1 MLSVLFRHSLVT
13 LAPADLLFPHL
24 VPTCLI
30 GIKARQP
37 LHAYLSHILTR
48 QVKTVKKIVTLTA
61 AVAALA
67 SSFAAPVFA
76 QQAQNPWL
84 VRVRA
89 VNLSPENKSDPI
101 GGQGAS
107 DQLTINNKLIPE
119 VDISYFFTPNIAA
132 ELVLTYPQE
141 QDVRLSGNKI
151 GSFKHLPPTLTL
163 QYHFMPE
170 AAFSPYVGAGIN
182 YTRISS
188 VELPNGLQ
196 LDSSSFGG
204 ALQLGVDYKLD
215 KNWLI
220 NFDIKKVQISSDVKT
235 ASGTKV
241 SNVKID
247 PWLIGVGVG
256 YRF

>member
-1 MLSVLFRHSLVT
+1 M
-13 LAPADLLFPHL
+13 
-24 VPTCLI
+24 
-30 GIKARQP
+30 
-37 LHAYLSHILTR
+37 
-48 QVKTVKKIVTLTA
+48 KKIVTLTA

-67 SSFAAPVFA
+67 SSFAAAPVFA
-76 QQAQNPWL
+76 QEAQSPWL

-89 VNLSPENKSDPI
+89 VNLSPDNKSDQV
-101 GGQGAS
+101 GGTGAS
-107 DQLTINNKLIPE
+107 DRISINNKVIPE
-119 VDISYFFTPNIAA
+119 FDVSYFFTPNIAA
-132 ELVLTYPQE
+132 ELVLTYPQK
-141 QDVRLSGNKI
+141 QDVRLDGNKI
-151 GSFKHLPPTLTL
+151 GTFKHLPPTLTL

-188 VELPNGLQ
+188 VNLANGLQ
-196 LDSSSFGG
+196 LDSSSVGG
-204 ALQLGVDYKLD
+204 ALQIGADYKIN

>member
-1 MLSVLFRHSLVT
+1 M
-13 LAPADLLFPHL
+13 
-24 VPTCLI
+24 
-30 GIKARQP
+30 
-37 LHAYLSHILTR
+37 
-48 QVKTVKKIVTLTA
+48 KKIVTLTA

-76 QQAQNPWL
+76 QEAQSPWL

-101 GGQGAS
+101 AGQGAS

-119 VDISYFFTPNIAA
+119 FDISYFFTPNIAA
-132 ELVLTYPQE
+132 ELVLTYPQK
-141 QDVRLSGNKI
+141 QDVRLSGTKI

-215 KNWLI
+215 KNWML
-220 NFDIKKVQISSDVKT
+220 NFDIKKVQISSDVKN
-235 ASGTKV
+235 ASGTKI
-241 SNVKID
+241 SSVKID
-247 PWLIGVGVG
+247 PWLIGIGVG

>member
-1 MLSVLFRHSLVT
+1 M
-13 LAPADLLFPHL
+13 
-24 VPTCLI
+24 
-30 GIKARQP
+30 
-37 LHAYLSHILTR
+37 
-48 QVKTVKKIVTLTA
+48 KKIVTITA
-61 AVAALA
+61 AVAAFA

-76 QQAQNPWL
+76 QEAQSPWL

-89 VNLSPENKSDPI
+89 VSLNPDNKSDQI
-101 GGQGAS
+101 NGNGAS
-107 DQLTINNKLIPE
+107 DRLTINSKIIPE
-119 VDISYFFTPNIAA
+119 FDISYFFTPNIST
-132 ELVLTYPQE
+132 ELILTYPQK
-141 QDVRLSGNKI
+141 QDVRLDGNTI

-188 VELPNGLQ
+188 VNLPNGMQ
-196 LDSSSFGG
+196 LNSSSVGA
-204 ALQLGVDYKLD
+204 ALQFGADYKID

-220 NFDIKKVQISSDVKT
+220 NFDVKKVQISSDVL
-235 ASGTKV
+235 AANGSKV
-241 SNVKID
+241 SNVRID

>member
-1 MLSVLFRHSLVT
+1 MKTMIKSV
-13 LAPADLLFPHL
+13 AIA
-24 VPTCLI
+24 LI
-30 GIKARQP
+30 
-37 LHAYLSHILTR
+37 
-48 QVKTVKKIVTLTA
+48 
-61 AVAALA
+61 AVAASQA
-67 SSFAAPVFA
+67 MA
-76 QQAQNPWL
+76 QESPWQI
-84 VRVRA
+84 RARA
-89 VNLSPENKSDPI
+89 VYIDPDNKSTPI
-101 GGQGAS
+101 AGVGAS
-107 DQLTINNKLIPE
+107 DTLDVETKTIPE
-119 VDISYFFTPNIAA
+119 LDISYFFTPNIAA
-132 ELVLTYPQE
+132 ELVLTYPQK
-141 QDVRLSGNKI
+141 QDVRLDGNKI
-151 GSFKHLPPTLTL
+151 GTFKHLPPTLTL

-188 VELPNGLQ
+188 VNLANGLQ
-196 LDSSSFGG
+196 LDSSSVGG
-204 ALQLGVDYKLD
+204 ALQIGADYKIN

>member
-1 MLSVLFRHSLVT
+1 
-13 LAPADLLFPHL
+13 
-24 VPTCLI
+24 
-30 GIKARQP
+30 
-37 LHAYLSHILTR
+37 
-48 QVKTVKKIVTLTA
+48 VKKIVTLTA

-67 SSFAAPVFA
+67 SSFAAAPVFA
-76 QQAQNPWL
+76 QEAQSPWL

-89 VNLSPENKSDPI
+89 VNLSPDNKSDQVN
-101 GGQGAS
+101 GTGAS
-107 DQLTINNKLIPE
+107 DRITINNKVIPE
-119 VDISYFFTPNIAA
+119 FDVSYFFTPNIAA
-132 ELVLTYPQE
+132 ELVLTYPQK
-141 QDVRLSGNKI
+141 QDVRLDGTKI
-151 GSFKHLPPTLTL
+151 GTFKHLPPTLTL

-188 VELPNGLQ
+188 VNLANGLQ

-204 ALQLGVDYKLD
+204 ALQIGADYKIN